1 MVPMK
6 AGFNMLQSPE
16 CNNMTTGALVGGFV
30 TGVAITLALVGLF
43 AKFNE

>member
-6 AGFNMLQSPE
+6 AGFNMLQGQDV
-16 CNNMTTGALVGGFV
+16 NNVATGSLIGGFV
-30 TGVAITLALVGLF
+30 AGCAITLALVGLF